1 MDPIPADPA
10 LPPLPSPKPASH
22 SPASTKYSVCSPT
35 PEDTGR
41 PRTSEPLFLSSPPP
55 NMMSII
61 QPLTLVSVLQPPTL
75 VSVLQP
81 PTLVS
86 VLQPPTVLSVLQPPN
101 LNLLSIR
108 WPPNV
113 LSPLHIP
120 NPMSS
125 SSPKRCTRGCPRKQK
140 VRKVTLLVTGPPAA
154 DPRAQESDALEEEE
168 EDELQLEDSAV
179 DGPPSVSPYNTKKR
193 SFFLIFYKPHSQ
205 HLKKK
210 DTRLS
215 THSRK

>member
-22 SPASTKYSVCSPT
+22 SPASTKYSVRSPT

-41 PRTSEPLFLSSPPP
+41 PRTSEPLFLSSSPP

-61 QPLTLVSVLQPPTL
+61 QPLTL

-108 WPPNV
+108 RPPNV

-140 VRKVTLLVTGPPAA
+140 VRKVTLLVTDPPAA
-154 DPRAQESDALEEEE
+154 DPRAQESNALEEEE
-168 EDELQLEDSAV
+168 EDELLEV
-179 DGPPSVSPYNTKKR
+179 RRVSVVGEFRPNGR
-193 SFFLIFYKPHSQ
+193 CQI
-205 HLKKK
+205 
-210 DTRLS
+210 
-215 THSRK
+215 